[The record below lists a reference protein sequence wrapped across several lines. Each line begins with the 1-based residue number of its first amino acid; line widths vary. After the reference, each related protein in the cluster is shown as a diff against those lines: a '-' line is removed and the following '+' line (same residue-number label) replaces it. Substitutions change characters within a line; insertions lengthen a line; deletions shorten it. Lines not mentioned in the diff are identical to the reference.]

1 MLCLLSSAAGALTT
15 ASTAGRVQHGRVV
28 AIRPAVPVDGSGHL
42 CIGPTC
48 APIDHFFDGPVA
60 PRKLRRSW
68 AVRLA
73 PARKVPTLAKSFV
86 SARRHV
92 SAMSPTRITIIG
104 AMVNVVLAAAK
115 IGVGIFANSACL
127 IADGWHSFGDLCSDL
142 LCWTCHK
149 IGARPA
155 NARHPDGYAR
165 YEHIGTLAI
174 AAMLASSGLVMMLRS
189 GGAAITA
196 LRAAPALA
204 ASRAMMGTA
213 VQWSAADVA
222 ALLVALLSVVSKEL
236 LFGATHAIGLRCRSP
251 SIVAN
256 AYHHRSDALSSLVAI
271 AGIGGVL
278 CGRAWFDPLAATG
291 VGLMVVAM
299 GGDVAH
305 ESFEALFGKDAK
317 ESANDSHPSEYTP
330 VAPTAELVP
339 VTSSELGQKVAI
351 ERWLSEAP

>member
-1 MLCLLSSAAGALTT
+1 MLCLLSSVAGALSTT
-15 ASTAGRVQHGRVV
+15 TTVGRLQGQGRVV
-28 AIRPAVPVDGSGHL
+28 AVRPVLAEESGHL
-42 CIGPTC
+42 CIGDVC
-48 APIDHFFDGPVA
+48 APLKWFDGPVA
-60 PRKLRRSW
+60 PRRRMPPL
-68 AVRLA
+68 V
-73 PARKVPTLAKSFV
+73 KGFV
-86 SARRHV
+86 SARRQV
-92 SAMSPTRITIIG
+92 SLMSPTRITIIG
-104 AMVNVVLAAAK
+104 AIVNMVLATMK

-155 NARHPDGYAR
+155 DASHPDGYVR

-189 GGAAITA
+189 GAAAIAA

-204 ASRAMMGTA
+204 ASRVALGTA
-213 VQWSAADVA
+213 VRWTAVDVA
-222 ALLVALLSVVSKEL
+222 AMMVALLSVVSKEL
-236 LFGATHAIGLRCRSP
+236 LFGATHAIGVRCRSP

-291 VGLMVVAM
+291 VGLMVVNM
-299 GGDVAH
+299 GCDVAH
-305 ESFEALFGKDAK
+305 ESFEAVFGKDSNA
-317 ESANDSHPSEYTP
+317 EGGTNESHPSEYTP
-330 VAPTAELVP
+330 LAPTAELAP
-339 VTSSELGQKVAI
+339 AAASGLARGEAI
-351 ERWLSEAP
+351 YLAEAP